1 MENFTG
7 RMEKNTGTLVSDVPE
22 EQGICYARTTSTTFC
37 FAIQSDLLHFQ
48 QTCHLKDAQLMVPTF
63 LCVWFSVQVH
73 GLTLAIQKWSSSLAY

>member
-22 EQGICYARTTSTTFC
+22 EQGICYARTTSTTYC

-48 QTCHLKDAQLMVPTF
+48 QTCHLKDAQLMVFAKLYIEAKPKEPM
-63 LCVWFSVQVH
+63 LLYVWMHSYKF
-73 GLTLAIQKWSSSLAY
+73 A